1 MKKKKILIVSHAM
14 EIGGVE
20 KALLGLLENIDTKEY
35 QVDLFLLRHEGELLK
50 YIPDNINVLPEIP
63 AYSVLARSMKDTLK
77 EGHVCL
83 TLARLLGKHKAKVF
97 DKKNKYTHSSVA
109 IEYSHKYT
117 KRFMP
122 DIQPD
127 IQYDLAISFLTPHY
141 FVTEKVNAK
150 CKMSWIHTDYSMVQ
164 VDIKSELK
172 MWEAYDYIVSISD
185 DVTRS
190 FLRTFPTLENKII
203 VIENILPKKLID
215 KQAREHVSEIFE
227 SDYINLLSIG
237 RFSDAKNFDNVPDIC
252 RRILEKGIKVKWYL
266 ISYGGD
272 EVLIRKKITEAGMQN
287 YVILLGKKENP
298 YPYIRMCDIYVQPSR
313 YEGKCVAVREAQML
327 GKPVI
332 ITNYATSG
340 SQLENGVDGV
350 IVPMDNKEC
359 ALAIA
364 EILQNSKLQKKLTGN
379 VLKRDYTNC
388 EEINKLYDFICKSP
402 AVICQEKNK

>member
-63 AYSVLARSMKDTLK
+63 AYSVLARSMKDTVK

-266 ISYGGD
+266 IGYGGD

-350 IVPMDNKEC
+350 IVPMENGYC
-359 ALAIA
+359 ADHIA
-364 EILQNSKLQKKLTGN
+364 EIIKSDELREF
-379 VLKRDYTNC
+379 LKNNMKTRDYTNSK
-388 EEINKLYDFICKSP
+388 EI
-402 AVICQEKNK
+402 EKIYNRGKMK

>member
-190 FLRTFPTLENKII
+190 FL
-203 VIENILPKKLID
+203 
-215 KQAREHVSEIFE
+215 
-227 SDYINLLSIG
+227 
-237 RFSDAKNFDNVPDIC
+237 
-252 RRILEKGIKVKWYL
+252 
-266 ISYGGD
+266 
-272 EVLIRKKITEAGMQN
+272 
-287 YVILLGKKENP
+287 
-298 YPYIRMCDIYVQPSR
+298 
-313 YEGKCVAVREAQML
+313 
-327 GKPVI
+327 
-332 ITNYATSG
+332 
-340 SQLENGVDGV
+340 
-350 IVPMDNKEC
+350 
-359 ALAIA
+359 
-364 EILQNSKLQKKLTGN
+364 
-379 VLKRDYTNC
+379 
-388 EEINKLYDFICKSP
+388 
-402 AVICQEKNK
+402 